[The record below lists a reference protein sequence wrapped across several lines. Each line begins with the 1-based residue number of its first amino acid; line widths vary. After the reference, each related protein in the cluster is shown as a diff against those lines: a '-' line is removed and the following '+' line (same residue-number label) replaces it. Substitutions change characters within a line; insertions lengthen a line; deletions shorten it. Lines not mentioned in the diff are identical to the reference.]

1 MMMVNT
7 EAELKESVAYIHK
20 KAYTYYEP
28 PPPPPFA
35 MLKLAKPMSWTF
47 PSISNK
53 F

>member
-28 PPPPPFA
+28 PPS
-35 MLKLAKPMSWTF
+35 LCNAKTG
-47 PSISNK
+47 
-53 F
+53 